1 MLLAPVLTA
10 LAVGVAVSV
19 GQYLPSLML
28 GGGRVETLTTEALA
42 LASGGN
48 RRLIGATAL
57 LQMVLP
63 AMAFALAL
71 ALPRLVYANRR
82 AMLARQEAG

>member
-1 MLLAPVLTA
+1 MLLAPALTA
-10 LAVGVAVSV
+10 LAVGIAVSV

-28 GGGRVETLTTEALA
+28 GGGRVETLTTEAVA

-57 LQMVLP
+57 MQMALP
-63 AMAFALAL
+63 ALAFALAI
-71 ALPRLVYANRR
+71 AAPRLAFANRR
-82 AMLARQEAG
+82 AMLAERGPT